1 MLLTSHRRTSAVHA
15 GGIPPTPYTAPASW
29 PTTAATLSASPRML
43 LKQQAEAYAAFLASC
58 TQILPTEQSAHE
70 KQGRLQ
76 EEEKAEMARIQQLV
90 LGMTTAESAQEQV
103 ALSAELEKSSS
114 NLKRICTSRSDLNQK
129 VERSKR
135 LRVEVD
141 EESRRIEGFQKPLDD
156 TSII

>member
-1 MLLTSHRRTSAVHA
+1 VSRVAELYAA
-15 GGIPPTPYTAPASW
+15 D
-29 PTTAATLSASPRML
+29 TTEERMQKHMQAHQDM

-58 TQILPTEQSAHE
+58 TKILPTEQSAHE

-141 EESRRIEGFQKPLDD
+141 EESRRIEGFLKPLDD